1 MFRGTVVRDVKRV
14 DAWIAEN
21 IVFALKLQVDRV
33 SLSILKSFTE
43 SRAFVQYTSAYWPNS
58 GSQHIARSIFR
69 ESADI

>member
-1 MFRGTVVRDVKRV
+1 MRDVKRV
-14 DAWIAEN
+14 DARIAEN
-21 IVFALKLQVDRV
+21 IVFALKLQSGQRV